1 MDGKKKDELA
11 SRLEGASWGAFLL
24 WVGIGFLVGIDWGVG
39 LLGVAV
45 ITLGTQFIRSTAKL
59 GVEGFWVVVGIFF
72 ALAGLWHLLGV
83 GVDFGP
89 IALVAAGAAVVL
101 ASILGHKHRHSD

>member
-1 MDGKKKDELA
+1 MFRDKGRIFAMDGKKKDELA
-11 SRLEGASWGAFLL
+11 SRLEGASWGAF
-24 WVGIGFLVGIDWGVG
+24 F
-39 LLGVAV
+39 
-45 ITLGTQFIRSTAKL
+45 TQFIRSTAKL